1 MSKEKSPFQILFPYI
16 TILGIG
22 VGIPAINSLRSVKG
36 DFFEMR
42 NLFGDS
48 RLPENTHEPKK
59 LESNNKTLTLDQFR
73 TLRDLENFNR

>member
-1 MSKEKSPFQILFPYI
+1 MSKEKSPFEILFPYI

-22 VGIPAINSLRSVKG
+22 LGIPAINALRSVKG

-42 NLFGDS
+42 NIFGDS
-48 RLPENTHEPKK
+48 RLPETIAEPKK
-59 LESNNKTLTLDQFR
+59 LESNSITPTIDQFR